1 VGNIA
6 SMEEMGNVFR
16 ILVGNLGVGQRAN
29 DP

>member
-1 VGNIA
+1 
-6 SMEEMGNVFR
+6 MEEMGNVFR